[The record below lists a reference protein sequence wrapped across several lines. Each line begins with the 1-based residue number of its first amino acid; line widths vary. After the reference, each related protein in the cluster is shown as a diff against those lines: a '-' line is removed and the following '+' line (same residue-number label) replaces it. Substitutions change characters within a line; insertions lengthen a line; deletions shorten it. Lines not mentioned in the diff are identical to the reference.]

1 MYIDLM
7 QTTQDA
13 FLKLDY
19 ANAQPVKA
27 PVDTAALEA
36 TIAQADALDEM
47 SYTKASWDGNKDA
60 IEEAK
65 TAAKAALE
73 AKESQ
78 EAVDAANTALADA
91 VGKLVEAGDQT
102 TLKETLA
109 RAKALNETDYTVKTW
124 NYVKKYIDQA
134 ETVIANRDT
143 KRNVNSANF
152 SLDLYIG
159 KLVPKYNTEKLEK
172 KIAEAE
178 ALKKEDYTADSWK
191 QAGLASVINA
201 AKEVIENRGNKDDVH
216 TAMDRLETA
225 MDKLVPASNEV
236 TVGRGNFQ
244 KKLAPGTYSI
254 PVELLNGGRSEST
267 NQYTSA
273 NYMSQV
279 SMAHGYFIDDTATI
293 VIHEDGTAT
302 FTAGVQAI
310 TAMGLTGA
318 ASDWTIYES
327 TQDYLDGIANSSTG
341 ARYNARVDESKVQAG
356 KKKPSKISFTIPD
369 LKQNVVATNMYIEV
383 MSVHQDACI
392 GLDWMNIEKVSDD
405 TSETSTVER
414 EYVVKADTLTQLKN
428 MKAGTTVAL
437 DEDVTLTEDLT
448 IKGGTL
454 DLNGHTLNQADNL
467 IMIKGDVTI
476 IDSSDEKTGKIT
488 REKYFANSQSTT
500 SISVQKGKITTIL
513 GANGCGKSTLF
524 SLMTKNLTPD
534 KGKILMG
541 KKNIANLRLN
551 EFALCAAI
559 VHQYNTA
566 ADDITVERLVS
577 FGRTPHLGVMGIQ
590 GEEDEKFVE
599 WAMEVTNITQL
610 RDRELSR
617 LSGGQRQRVWIAM
630 ALAQGTEILF
640 LDEPTTYLDI
650 RYQIEIL
657 ELVKKLNREYG
668 MTIIMVLHEINQAI
682 YFSDQIIGLCDG
694 KVLVQGEPDEVITEE
709 SIRALY
715 GIELKVT
722 RIDGRKFV
730 LTV

>member
-102 TLKETLA
+102 TLKVTLA

-476 IDSSDEKTGKIT
+476 IDSSAEKTGKIT

-534 KGKILMG
+534 MGKILMG